1 MLNSKNSRMKNKT
14 KIILY
19 MCSAALLTIGG
30 CTKKFDSIN
39 TDPTRAT
46 ASTFDPN
53 LLLGSEEEEYINATT
68 GYSGALLLQ
77 SMWVQ
82 ILSSAA
88 YPSYYSNGD
97 KYVASGNLNSYD
109 ASLWNHCYNS
119 AGYAYECQSL
129 INGKSSLSNLSG
141 ISLIVE
147 LMDFMTLTDTYGDV
161 PYTQA
166 LQAKAGKTLPVY
178 DSQQSIYT
186 SILAKL
192 DSVIPTLDATKTLPS
207 YDIFS
212 YGSMI
217 TTNPTGYIAA
227 WKKFG
232 YSLMLRMAMR
242 LTKADAATAQ
252 KYAEKAYAGGTFSS
266 TADDAYITFDHADNY
281 NNNNTSAYQVAED
294 FSEVKW
300 SASVISLLKAT
311 GDPRL
316 AVIAEVP
323 QAGKKAAANE
333 ALAGDATPA
342 NQVGMPNGYDQN
354 GGATD
359 ISKAPGYPGP
369 TDTASP
375 ANPLSAQ
382 YYAVG
387 KYSRPA
393 IGEYISLNTPAFI
406 INYAE
411 TELLLAEAAA
421 RGWNVGAS
429 ASVHYANGLTAALQ
443 SYATLSSYGTIAAG
457 TITTYVAANPLVT
470 TSLTAELAQIN
481 TQYWLTTGTLFDFD
495 EAWTNWRRSGYPVL
509 TPVNYAGNF
518 TGGTIPRRQAYPS
531 TEPQANPANYQ
542 TAVSQ
547 LSGGDLYS
555 GKVWWDK

>member
-1 MLNSKNSRMKNKT
+1 MKNKK
-14 KIILY
+14 KIFLY
-19 MCSAALLTIGG
+19 MCSAALLAMGG
-30 CTKKFDSIN
+30 CTKKFDAIN
-39 TDPTRAT
+39 TDPTKANAT
-46 ASTFDPN
+46 QFDPN
-53 LLLGSEEEEYINATT
+53 LLLSSEQEEYINATT
-68 GYSGALLLQ
+68 GYSGSLLLQ

-82 ILSSAA
+82 ILASAS

-119 AGYAYECQSL
+119 ASYAYECQSL
-129 INGKSSLSNLSG
+129 IKDKPALSNLSG

-166 LQAKAGKTLPVY
+166 LQGKSGTVLPVY
-178 DSQQSIYT
+178 DAQQSIYT

-192 DSVIPTLDATKTLPS
+192 DSVIPTLDASKAIPTN
-207 YDIFS
+207 DIFS
-212 YGSMI
+212 YAS
-217 TTNPTGYIAA
+217 NSSASGYIAQ
-227 WKKFG
+227 WKRFG

-252 KYAEKAYAGGTFSS
+252 KYAEKAYAGGTFQS
-266 TADDAYITFDHADNY
+266 TADDAYIKFDHTDNY

-300 SASVISLLKAT
+300 SASVISLLKAV

-316 AVIAEVP
+316 GVIAEVP

-333 ALAGDATPA
+333 SLAGDATPA

-354 GGATD
+354 GAATD
-359 ISKAPGYPGP
+359 ISKAPGYPGS
-369 TDTASP
+369 TGTGDDT
-375 ANPLSAQ
+375 
-382 YYAVG
+382 YAVG

-393 IGEYISLNTPAFI
+393 IGEYIDLNTPAFI

-443 SYATLSSYGTIAAG
+443 SYATLSSYGTIAPA
-457 TITTYVAANPLVT
+457 TITAYVAAHPLVT
-470 TSLTAELAQIN
+470 TSLAVELAQIN
-481 TQYWLTTGTLFDFD
+481 TQYWLTTGTLWDFD

-531 TEPQANPANYQ
+531 TEPSNNATNYQ
-542 TAVSQ
+542 AAVSK
-547 LSGGDLYS
+547 LTGGDLYS
-555 GKVWWDK
+555 SRVWWDK

>member
-1 MLNSKNSRMKNKT
+1 MKNKK
-14 KIILY
+14 KILLY
-19 MCSAALLTIGG
+19 MCSAALLTMGG
-30 CTKKFDSIN
+30 CTKNFDALN
-39 TDPTRAT
+39 TDPTKANAT
-46 ASTFDPN
+46 QFDPN
-53 LLLGSEEEEYINATT
+53 LLLSSEQIEYFNGTT
-68 GYSGALLLQ
+68 GYSGALLMQ

-82 ILSSAA
+82 ILASAS

-119 AGYAYECQSL
+119 AGYAYELQQL
-129 INGKSSLSNLSG
+129 IKDKPSMSNLSG
-141 ISLIVE
+141 ISTIVQ
-147 LMDFMTLTDTYGDV
+147 LLDFMTLTDTYGDV

-166 LQAKAGKTLPVY
+166 LQGKTATYLPVY
-178 DSQQSIYT
+178 DAQQAIYT

-192 DSVIPTLDATKTLPS
+192 DSVLPTLDATKTLP
-207 YDIFS
+207 
-212 YGSMI
+212 
-217 TTNPTGYIAA
+217 TNDLFPYASQTDPTVYIAQ

-252 KYAEKAYAGGTFSS
+252 KYAEKAYAGGTFAG
-266 TADDAYITFDHADNY
+266 TADDAYLTFDHTDNY
-281 NNNNTSAYQVAED
+281 NNNNTSAYQVAQD

-300 SASVISLLKAT
+300 GANVISLLQAV

-316 AVIAEVP
+316 GVIAEVP

-333 ALAGDATPA
+333 SLAGDATPA
-342 NQVGMPNGYDQN
+342 NQVGMPNGYDQLN
-354 GGATD
+354 GATD
-359 ISKAPGYPGP
+359 ISKAPGYPGS
-369 TDTASP
+369 TGAGDD
-375 ANPLSAQ
+375 L
-382 YYAVG
+382 YAVG

-393 IGEYISLNTPAFI
+393 IGEYISLNTPAFA

-421 RGWNVGAS
+421 RGWSVGVS
-429 ASVHYANGLTAALQ
+429 ASVHYANGLTAALK
-443 SYATLSSYGTIAAG
+443 SYATLSSYGTIPAG
-457 TITTYVAANPLVT
+457 TITAYVATHPLIT
-470 TSLTAELAQIN
+470 TSLDVQLAQIN

-531 TEPQANPANYQ
+531 TEPSNNAANYQ
-542 TAVSQ
+542 AAVGK

-555 GKVWWDK
+555 SRVWWDK

>member
-1 MLNSKNSRMKNKT
+1 MKKKT
-14 KIILY
+14 KIFLY
-19 MCSAALLTIGG
+19 MCSAALLTMGG
-30 CTKKFDSIN
+30 CTKKFDAIN
-39 TDPTRAT
+39 TDPTKAT
-46 ASTFDPN
+46 ADQYDPN

-77 SMWVQ
+77 SMWAQ

-119 AGYAYECQSL
+119 AGYAYNIQSL
-129 INGKSSLSNLSG
+129 INGKSTLSNLSG
-141 ISLIVE
+141 ISTIVE

-166 LQAKAGKTLPVY
+166 LQAKTGALLPVY

-192 DSVIPTLDATKTLPS
+192 DSVLPTLDATKAIPS

-212 YGSMI
+212 YAKDADAA
-217 TTNPTGYIAA
+217 TYIAQ

-242 LTKADAATAQ
+242 LTKVDAATAQ
-252 KYAEKAYAGGTFSS
+252 KYAEKAYAGGTF
-266 TADDAYITFDHADNY
+266 TGIGDDAYITFDHTHNY

-300 SASVISLLKAT
+300 GANVISLLKAVN
-311 GDPRL
+311 DPRL
-316 AVIAEVP
+316 GVIAEVP
-323 QAGKKAAANE
+323 QAGKTAAANE
-333 ALAGDATPA
+333 SLAGDATPA
-342 NQVGMPNGYDQN
+342 NQVGMPSGYDQL

-359 ISKAPGYPGP
+359 ISKAPGYPGS
-369 TDTASP
+369 TGTGNDV
-375 ANPLSAQ
+375 
-382 YYAVG
+382 YAVG
-387 KYSRPA
+387 KYSRPS

-421 RGWNVGAS
+421 RGWSVGAS

-457 TITTYVAANPLVT
+457 TITAYVAANPLVT
-470 TSLTAELAQIN
+470 TSLTVELAQIN

-495 EAWTNWRRSGYPVL
+495 EAWTNWRRSGYPLL

-531 TEPQANPANYQ
+531 TEPQTNPSNYQ
-542 TAVSQ
+542 AAVGK
-547 LSGGDLYS
+547 LSGGDQYS
-555 GKVWWDK
+555 STVWWDK